1 MRPFHNSIEAIVG
14 NDIVRVAIQGDA
26 NGFDYDTDLIA
37 VAAINSLTAME
48 LFELLEIVFHDR
60 HQEAATK
67 IWRIAGPSI
76 LSNVLSACIG
86 IVDIWAI
93 GNLSQEA

>member
-1 MRPFHNSIEAIVG
+1 VRPFHNSIEAIVG

-48 LFELLEIVFHDR
+48 LFELLESSFTI
-60 HQEAATK
+60 
-67 IWRIAGPSI
+67 
-76 LSNVLSACIG
+76 
-86 IVDIWAI
+86 DIKRRPRKSGELPAPRF
-93 GNLSQEA
+93 SRMS